1 MSADQITIQKN
12 SGRSTKSDTALWSVA
27 LALWFLVLCFLPCP
41 RPLSSPDWL
50 VRSVRTIANLP
61 EPYARLVSAL
71 LFRSLGLFFLGGLA
85 ALAFS
90 SFRLRAAVPL
100 GIVLASLLAIAAMW
114 FNYGYFPVPVQL
126 QVGLISAVIGVLVG
140 IGIFRSRA
148 AIGLLVLLGG
158 LFACWGASIGVSDEL
173 DVAAR
178 TIGSD
183 LLEESDS
190 IPSGDEGFVAIIH
203 KAFAEAEESSS
214 GMDPVFANQAAI
226 LALGVILGEEKVAK
240 IARREIDSIYRPKI
254 ESLRNRITLRGRG
267 DLPRHFWVSAG
278 LTVVSSEANS
288 TAVGKAKELMDAGPG
303 GSGFSFVDMA
313 ANASGIRFAVL
324 ATKNEAMAKEM
335 RQRVQQTA
343 SSFDFCPSIDGLP
356 EGMTT
361 DQFQSQY
368 GGIGGEGTLKL
379 FDEIRAR
386 VLGSPMLKD
395 GAQLK

>member
-1 MSADQITIQKN
+1 MDSITLQKS
-12 SGRSTKSDTALWSVA
+12 SGRCTKSDTALWSVA
-27 LALWFLVLCFLPCP
+27 LALWFLLLCFLPCP

-50 VRSVRTIANLP
+50 VRSVRSIANLP

-71 LFRSLGLFFLGGLA
+71 LYRSLGLFFLGGLA

-90 SFRLRAAVPL
+90 SYRLRAAVPL
-100 GIVLASLLAIAAMW
+100 GIALASLLAIAAMW
-114 FNYGYFPVPVQL
+114 FNYGYFPVPCQL
-126 QVGLISAVIGVLVG
+126 TVGLISAVIGVLVG
-140 IGIFRSRA
+140 IFRSRVP
-148 AIGLLVLLGG
+148 IGLLVVLGG

-178 TIGSD
+178 TIGSE

-190 IPSGDEGFVAIIH
+190 IPSGDEGFVAMIH

-214 GMDPVFANQAAI
+214 GMDPVFANKAAI

-240 IARREIDSIYRPKI
+240 IARREIDTIYRPKI

-267 DLPRHFWVSAG
+267 DLSRHFWVSAG
-278 LTVVSSEANS
+278 LTIISSEANS

-324 ATKNEAMAKEM
+324 ATKNQAMAKEM
-335 RQRVQQTA
+335 RERAQQA
-343 SSFDFCPSIDGLP
+343 NSSLDFCPPIDDLP
-356 EGMTT
+356 EGMTAE
-361 DQFQSQY
+361 QFQERF
-368 GGIGGEGTLKL
+368 GGIGGDGTRKM
-379 FDEIRAR
+379 FEEIRSR
-386 VLGSPMLKD
+386 ILSCPMLQSD
-395 GAQLK
+395 G